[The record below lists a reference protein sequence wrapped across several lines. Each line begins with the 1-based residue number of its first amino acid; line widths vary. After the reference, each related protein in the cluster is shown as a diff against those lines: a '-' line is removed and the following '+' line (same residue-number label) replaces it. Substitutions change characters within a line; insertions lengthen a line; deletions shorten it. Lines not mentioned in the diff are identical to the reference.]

1 MRVIKE
7 GKKEKEIT
15 CQYCGSELAYS
26 FEDISVSYIKS
37 PSIFNKAYY
46 IECPICNNS
55 LEVERWN
62 KE

>member
-26 FEDISVSYIKS
+26 FEDIITSYIEN
-37 PSIFNKAYY
+37 PYIFNTVYY
-46 IECPICNNS
+46 VECPICNKD

-62 KE
+62 NK